1 MTRDPVSKAL
11 KVLGWL
17 IEQPAENAGVRE
29 VAAALHMSPSGA
41 HRVLSVLVEEG
52 MLRQDPTTSRY
63 SIGVELYRLSN
74 IAAAKAP
81 IRRVALKHMRRLV
94 DACNETA
101 LLGIYDRSRQQM
113 FYAASIES
121 SHPLRYVI
129 ELNQWL
135 PIHVGAPGLA
145 IMAFLLP
152 DEIATVIERT
162 RLSPVTSSSI
172 TEPYRLEL
180 ELEKIRE
187 RGCASSHGQ
196 LIPGA
201 TGLAAPIFGAGGEV
215 VGDVCLTIPEQR
227 LAQGGEVKLL
237 ELLVECT
244 TLITQEIGGQRAL
257 MQAAE

>member
-1 MTRDPVSKAL
+1 
-11 KVLGWL
+11 
-17 IEQPAENAGVRE
+17 
-29 VAAALHMSPSGA
+29 
-41 HRVLSVLVEEG
+41 
-52 MLRQDPTTSRY
+52 
-63 SIGVELYRLSN
+63 
-74 IAAAKAP
+74 
-81 IRRVALKHMRRLV
+81 MRGLV

-113 FYAASIES
+113 IYAASVES
-121 SHPLRYVI
+121 SHPLRYAI

-145 IMAFLLP
+145 IMAFLSP

-162 RLSPVTSSSI
+162 RLLPVTSSSI

-180 ELEKIRE
+180 ELEKIKQQ
-187 RGCASSHGQ
+187 GCAASNGQ

-215 VGDVCLTIPEQR
+215 VGDVCLMIPEQR
-227 LAQGGEVKLL
+227 LAQGGEAKLL
-237 ELLVECT
+237 GLLMECT
-244 TLITQEIGGQRAL
+244 ALITTEIGGRRAL